1 MLLVLVLALQA
12 AAPVVV
18 RVLEKLGRQ
27 LLLLLLDLV
36 FAGQL
41 GGGAGL
47 LEAAAGGRDR
57 GGRRS
62 RGARAAAGGAVLVEV
77 DQVRHRL
84 GVGVVAGKRVRVDPR
99 VPGQLVRAGE
109 ALEAPGEVALVGLFA
124 RVCSDVAGLV
134 LEPVERLLAQRTL
147 VGPGLRRRRRR
158 RAAAGRRGGLGV
170 VCSGHAGCAAGLLW
184 GRGCSAAGALADGPG
199 QHAKRGTL
207 LAADCFWVSPGTHGG
222 LCTPP
227 AVHRHHHPVF
237 WIPRASSQA
246 RCNRHNPTLRKRLAL
261 PLPLAFS
268 RPRLPLVFSPG
279 ARNEEKGGG
288 KAGASLRRLT

>member
-1 MLLVLVLALQA
+1 M
-12 AAPVVV
+12 
-18 RVLEKLGRQ
+18 
-27 LLLLLLDLV
+27 
-36 FAGQL
+36 
-41 GGGAGL
+41 
-47 LEAAAGGRDR
+47 
-57 GGRRS
+57 
-62 RGARAAAGGAVLVEV
+62 
-77 DQVRHRL
+77 
-84 GVGVVAGKRVRVDPR
+84 AGKRVRVDPR

-288 KAGASLRRLT
+288 GKRARVSAVLRKLYPGETFCRGKTPRPRTRAPFPRIYTAVGGATRRSRSPGPGVLPPGTPFPAHIRKHPCTEV

>member
-1 MLLVLVLALQA
+1 M
-12 AAPVVV
+12 
-18 RVLEKLGRQ
+18 
-27 LLLLLLDLV
+27 
-36 FAGQL
+36 
-41 GGGAGL
+41 
-47 LEAAAGGRDR
+47 
-57 GGRRS
+57 
-62 RGARAAAGGAVLVEV
+62 
-77 DQVRHRL
+77 
-84 GVGVVAGKRVRVDPR
+84 AGKRVRVDPR

-288 KAGASLRRLT
+288 ESGREFPPYYVSGFTEKPFAAEKLRARAPVHPFPAFIRRWGERRVARVLRARASFPPGRLSRHT